1 MLHCSGM
8 FHKVASIVTL
18 HPIIHSAWQM
28 QDAGFNRVVFIT
40 DLVWQGLVG
49 EHVLHKNINKIMETI
64 VLRFPY
70 FIFPLKKKV
79 GGYKP

>member
-1 MLHCSGM
+1 
-8 FHKVASIVTL
+8 
-18 HPIIHSAWQM
+18 M

-49 EHVLHKNINKIMETI
+49 EHVLHKNINKIRETI

-70 FIFPLKKKV
+70 FIFPF
-79 GGYKP
+79 